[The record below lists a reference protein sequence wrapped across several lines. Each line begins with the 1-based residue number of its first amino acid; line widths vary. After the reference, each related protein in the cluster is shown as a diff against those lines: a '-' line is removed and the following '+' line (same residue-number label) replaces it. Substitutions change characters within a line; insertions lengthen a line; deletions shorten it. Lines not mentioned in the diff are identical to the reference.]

1 MNRQSSHEYMKQK
14 IYILENLGCANCAA
28 KMERKIQSLPE
39 VGSASIT
46 FATKQLRI
54 EGADP
59 ANADSLKDMI
69 QHICSSIESEV
80 VVVDKNNF
88 SGHDPSSDNGS
99 NKAKTGVFSG
109 HKTDVMTLVIGAVL
123 FAVGAVLMVYE
134 NSLMALGGINGLL
147 LIVMPIISF
156 IAAYIFLGH
165 KVLLTAFRNLF
176 RGQIFDENFLMSLA
190 TIAAFCI
197 GEFAEGV
204 GVMLFYRIGQ
214 LFEDI
219 AVERSRSQIMDAV
232 DMRPETVMLVSEGD
246 CECGC
251 EHEHE
256 HCECEHDHHHEHE
269 HEHCDCEH
277 GHHHEHEHEHC
288 DCEHEHHHEHEHE
301 HCDCYHEHC
310 GHNDFRIIPAD
321 HAKPGDILLVR
332 PGDRIPLDGIVV
344 EGESRIDTS
353 AVTGEPVPVAI
364 HPGDEVV
371 SGCVNESGVI
381 KIRVTKPLSESMVTR
396 ILYSVEN
403 AAAGKPK
410 IDRFITRFARIY
422 TPIVV
427 GLAILTAIIPSLITG
442 NWASWI
448 KTAITFLVIS
458 CPCAL
463 VISVPLAFFSGIGAA
478 SKLGILFKGGLAIEA
493 LKNIKTVVM
502 DKTGT
507 ITKGVFEVDSIS
519 TFGDLSE
526 SDVLAI
532 AAACEASSSHPI
544 AVSIL
549 DKYRQLQEH
558 HHHEHHHDE
567 HCDCGHHHD
576 VPTALSIE
584 ELAGMGVKAR
594 LAEDTALCEK
604 NFAEQNTALCG
615 NRKLMD
621 KFGIEVPA
629 LPETSGTEVLVALD
643 DKLIGRII
651 ISDQLKD
658 DSVSAIGRLKSM
670 GLIPAMLTGDN
681 IHSAADVASKAGI
694 AEVHA
699 GLLPE
704 DKLAALKKLRDKHG
718 EVMFVGD
725 GINDA
730 PVLAGADVGAAMGSG
745 ADAAIEA
752 ADVVFMTSSLEAVP
766 QSIEIA
772 RYTRRIALQNIVF
785 ALTVKLLVILLGFI
799 GFANIWAAVFA
810 DTGVAMLCIL
820 NSLRVLWRKYS

>member
-1 MNRQSSHEYMKQK
+1 MNKQHSHENMKQK

-39 VGSASIT
+39 VDSASIT

-54 EGADP
+54 ESADP
-59 ANADSLKDMI
+59 FNSDNLKDVI
-69 QHICSSIESEV
+69 QHICSSIENEV
-80 VVVDKNNF
+80 IVIDKDSC
-88 SGHDPSSDNGS
+88 SGNDKSSVNGTD
-99 NKAKTGVFSG
+99 KAKTGFFSG
-109 HKTDVMTLVIGAVL
+109 HKTDVMTLAIGAVL
-123 FAVGAVLMVYE
+123 FAAGAVLTHIWSYDMWFAGGGRVVI
-134 NSLMALGGINGLL
+134 LMFAL
-147 LIVMPIISF
+147 F
-156 IAAYIFLGH
+156 ATAYILLGY
-165 KVLLTAFRNLF
+165 KVLWTAVRNLSH
-176 RGQIFDENFLMSLA
+176 GQIFDENFLMSLA

-214 LFEDI
+214 LFENI

-232 DMRPETVMLVSEGD
+232 DMRPETVMLVADGD

-251 EHEHE
+251 G
-256 HCECEHDHHHEHE
+256 CEH
-269 HEHCDCEH
+269 
-277 GHHHEHEHEHC
+277 
-288 DCEHEHHHEHEHE
+288 EHEHHHEHEH
-301 HCDCYHEHC
+301 CDCGHEHE
-310 GHNDFRIIPAD
+310 HHEHSDFRIIPAE

-332 PGDRIPLDGIVV
+332 PGDRIPLDGIIV

-353 AVTGEPVPVAI
+353 AVTGEPIPVAV
-364 HPGDEVV
+364 HPGDEII

-396 ILYSVEN
+396 ILNSVEN
-403 AAAGKPK
+403 AAAGKPR
-410 IDRFITRFARIY
+410 IDRFITRFARVY

-427 GLAILTAIIPSLITG
+427 VLAVLTAVIPSLITG
-442 NWASWI
+442 DWATWI

-519 TFGDLSE
+519 TFDDLSE
-526 SDVLAI
+526 SDVLSI

-549 DKYRQLQEH
+549 AKHRKLQSNHHNEH
-558 HHHEHHHDE
+558 EHHHEHDEHEHCGCGHHHEHHDE

-576 VPTALSIE
+576 HHDAPTALSIE
-584 ELAGMGVKAR
+584 ELAGMGVKAH
-594 LAEDTALCEK
+594 LAEGTALCGK
-604 NFAEQNTALCG
+604 TFAEQSTSLCG

-621 KFGIEVPA
+621 KFGIEVPKF
-629 LPETSGTEVLVALD
+629 PETSGTEVLVALG

-658 DSVSAIGRLKSM
+658 DSISAIDRLKSI

-681 IHSAADVASKAGI
+681 FQSAEAVASMAGI
-694 AEVHA
+694 SEVHA

-704 DKLAALKKLRDKHG
+704 DKLTALKKLRDNHG

-785 ALTVKLLVILLGFI
+785 ALVIKLLVILLGFI

-820 NSLRVLWRKYS
+820 NSLRVLWRKYL